1 MLKEIEDK
9 IKFRQQF
16 TEYVNIVRSICNK
29 EKLSELSKL
38 RNIDLEEI
46 EKCGIFYVE
55 DNATLIIPQY
65 FDKLDDFG
73 VISQTNKRPIYENR
87 WVIPI
92 KDENGLVQ
100 SLVGYS
106 NLTDERY
113 VYATTKY
120 YMRADTLWGLEN
132 IELAYEM
139 GYAILVEGITD
150 AIHIRSIGYPNTF
163 ASCGTRES
171 DINMRQL
178 NRCEHGIVRIPDRDK
193 AGYKTKKHWV
203 TNRYVTL
210 NTPIQYKDSDET
222 LKNNDNLDWF
232 KGYLD
237 SCIGWLK
244 QDKHRGKV
252 CPTIEATM
260 L

>member
-106 NLTDERY
+106 NLTDERC
-113 VYATTKY
+113 V
-120 YMRADTLWGLEN
+120 
-132 IELAYEM
+132 
-139 GYAILVEGITD
+139 
-150 AIHIRSIGYPNTF
+150 
-163 ASCGTRES
+163 C
-171 DINMRQL
+171 
-178 NRCEHGIVRIPDRDK
+178 
-193 AGYKTKKHWV
+193 
-203 TNRYVTL
+203 
-210 NTPIQYKDSDET
+210 
-222 LKNNDNLDWF
+222 NN
-232 KGYLD
+232 
-237 SCIGWLK
+237 
-244 QDKHRGKV
+244 
-252 CPTIEATM
+252 
-260 L
+260 